1 MIFSSKDFE
10 KLRKTMVETQIKR
23 RGVSEKKVLNAMLK
37 VERHLFISEKEIDN
51 AYADNPIPIG
61 EGQTISQPYIVAYMT
76 ELLQINSDSKV
87 LEVGTGCGYQTAILA
102 EIAKKVYSI
111 ELIELLSERAKK
123 ILEQLDY
130 KNISLK
136 TGDAYQGWEEYA
148 PFDAIIVTCS
158 PTHIPKKL
166 EEQLAESG
174 RIIIPVGE
182 RFSQEMLILKKEKGV
197 IIKERTIS
205 VRFVPMKDGNGGNY

>member
-1 MIFSSKDFE
+1 MIYSNNFE
-10 KLRKTMVETQIKR
+10 ELRKTMVETQIKR
-23 RGVSEKKVLNAMLK
+23 RGVSDKNVLAAMLK
-37 VERHLFISEKEIDN
+37 VKQHLFISEKVIDN

-76 ELLQINSDSKV
+76 ELLQINSESKV
-87 LEVGTGCGYQTAILA
+87 LEIGTGSGYQTAILA
-102 EIAKKVYSI
+102 EIAKEVYSI
-111 ELIELLSERAKK
+111 ELIKPLYEKTK
-123 ILEQLDY
+123 ILLEQLDY

-136 TGDAYQGWEEYA
+136 LDDAYLAWEEFA

-166 EEQLAESG
+166 KEQLSEGG

-182 RFSQEMLILKKEKGV
+182 RFSQEMLILKKENGK
-197 IIKERTIS
+197 IIKKRTIG
-205 VRFVPMKDGNGGNY
+205 VRFVPMKNKKGREY

>member
-1 MIFSSKDFE
+1 
-10 KLRKTMVETQIKR
+10 MVETQIKR
-23 RGVSEKKVLNAMLK
+23 RGVSDKNVLSAMLK
-37 VERHLFISEKEIDN
+37 VERHLFISEKVIDN

-76 ELLQINSDSKV
+76 ELLQINSESKV
-87 LEVGTGCGYQTAILA
+87 LEIGTGSGYQTVVLA

-111 ELIELLSERAKK
+111 ELIETLYDKTKK
-123 ILEQLDY
+123 LIKQLDY
-130 KNISLK
+130 KNINLK
-136 TGDAYQGWEEYA
+136 LDDAYLAWKEFA

-166 EEQLAESG
+166 EEQLSEGG

-182 RFSQEMLILKKEKGV
+182 RFSQEMLILKKENGK
-197 IIKERTIS
+197 IIKKRTIK
-205 VRFVPMKDGNGGNY
+205 VRFVPMKNGKGMDY